1 MNSKSASKN
10 KSLPNDGEDDVPLLS
25 SNAKSSIQDKR
36 TYVKKNWLSEWLS

>member
-25 SNAKSSIQDKR
+25 PN
-36 TYVKKNWLSEWLS
+36 VKPSLKGKLT